1 MQVRSQITAAG
12 QPAHELRGSSLALL
26 QQEVQ
31 RLCPN
36 GAVVLRQSQT
46 KQLNEREPSFVQRW
60 TVEWADPPRNDAQL
74 HVVCSA

>member
-1 MQVRSQITAAG
+1 M
-12 QPAHELRGSSLALL
+12 
-26 QQEVQ
+26 
-31 RLCPN
+31 
-36 GAVVLRQSQT
+36 LRQSQT